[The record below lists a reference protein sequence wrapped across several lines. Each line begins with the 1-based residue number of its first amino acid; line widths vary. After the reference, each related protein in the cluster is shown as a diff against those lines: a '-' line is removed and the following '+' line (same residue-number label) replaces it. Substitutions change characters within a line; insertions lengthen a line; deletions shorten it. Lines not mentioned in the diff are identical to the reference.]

1 MKYIPLEVWE
11 IEAMTFDKGSRIGI
25 IGSGFVGGSLAVA
38 LSRVGYSVVAAASRR
53 FASAESLA
61 LRIKGCKAFP
71 DSQDVIDVSDVVFLT
86 TPDDL
91 IKSISERLTW
101 RSKQAAIHCS
111 GAASLDVLDHLL
123 EHNVIPGAFHP
134 LQAFMSVDEGADS
147 LSGITI
153 GIEGG
158 EDIAPFLEE
167 MAKVLGA
174 HPVFLSAEDKALYHM
189 SGVMLGGL
197 LTEYAAIT
205 TQLWEH
211 IGRSRS
217 DGIRALLPMMR
228 QVANNLERFG
238 LPEAVAGPYARGD
251 VGTIRKHLDAL
262 QERKPELLAFYCELA
277 LAGMGSV
284 EEKQVLDE
292 TTRIEI
298 INVLKDGLL
307 VARNMEATE
316 EGKEE

>member
-1 MKYIPLEVWE
+1 MGLDRNSK
-11 IEAMTFDKGSRIGI
+11 IGI

-38 LSRVGYSVVAAASRR
+38 LSRVGYNVVAASSRR
-53 FASAESLA
+53 FVSAEALA
-61 LRIKGCKAFP
+61 KRIGGCKAFGN
-71 DSQDVIDVSDVVFLT
+71 SQNVIDVSDVVFLT

-91 IKSISERLTW
+91 IKSISEGLLW
-101 RSKQAAIHCS
+101 RNKQAVIHCS
-111 GAASLDVLDHLL
+111 GAASLDVFDHLA
-123 EHNVIPGAFHP
+123 EQNVTPGAFHP
-134 LQAFMSVDEGADS
+134 LQAFMSIDEGS
-147 LSGITI
+147 ESFSGITF

-158 EDIAPFLEE
+158 EEIAPFLEE
-167 MAKVLGA
+167 MAKNLDA
-174 HPVFLSAEDKALYHM
+174 HPVFLTSEDKALYHM

-205 TQLWEH
+205 TQLWED

-251 VGTIRKHLDAL
+251 VGTVRKHLEAL
-262 QERKPELLAFYCELA
+262 RKRKPELMAFYCELA
-277 LAGMGSV
+277 LAGMGPV

-292 TTRIEI
+292 ATRNEI
-298 INVLKDGLL
+298 INVLKEGLVL
-307 VARNMEATE
+307 ARNVQFAE
-316 EGKEE
+316 EGEEE

>member
-1 MKYIPLEVWE
+1 MGLDRNSK
-11 IEAMTFDKGSRIGI
+11 IGI

-38 LSRVGYSVVAAASRR
+38 LSRVGYNVIAASSRR
-53 FASAESLA
+53 FVSAEALA
-61 LRIKGCKAFP
+61 QRIEGCKAFVN
-71 DSQDVIDVSDVVFLT
+71 SQEVIDVSDVVFLT

-91 IKSISERLTW
+91 IKSISEGLLW
-101 RSKQAAIHCS
+101 RNKQAVIHCS
-111 GAASLDVLDHLL
+111 GAASLDVFDHL
-123 EHNVIPGAFHP
+123 ENVTPGAFHP
-134 LQAFMSVDEGADS
+134 LQAFMSIDEGS
-147 LSGITI
+147 ESFSGITF

-158 EDIAPFLEE
+158 EEIASFLEE
-167 MAKVLGA
+167 MAKNLNA
-174 HPVFLSAEDKALYHM
+174 HPVFLTSEDKALYHM

-205 TQLWEH
+205 TQLWED

-251 VGTIRKHLDAL
+251 VGTVRKHLEAL
-262 QERKPELLAFYCELA
+262 RKRKPELMAFYCELA
-277 LAGMGSV
+277 LAGMGPV

-292 TTRIEI
+292 TTRDEI
-298 INVLKDGLL
+298 INVLKEGLAL
-307 VARNMEATE
+307 ARNVRFVE
-316 EGKEE
+316 EGKEG

>member
-1 MKYIPLEVWE
+1 
-11 IEAMTFDKGSRIGI
+11 MTFDKSSRIGI

-38 LSRVGYSVVAAASRR
+38 LSRVGYRVVGAVSRR

-61 LRIKGCKAFP
+61 LRIKGCKAFTDP
-71 DSQDVIDVSDVVFLT
+71 QDVIDVSDVVLLT

-91 IKSISERLTW
+91 IKSVSERLTW
-101 RSKQAAIHCS
+101 RSKQAAVHCS

-277 LAGMGSV
+277 LAGMSSV

-292 TTRIEI
+292 ATRIEI
-298 INVLKDGLL
+298 INVLKDGLH

-316 EGKEE
+316 EGREE

>member
-1 MKYIPLEVWE
+1 
-11 IEAMTFDKGSRIGI
+11 
-25 IGSGFVGGSLAVA
+25 
-38 LSRVGYSVVAAASRR
+38 
-53 FASAESLA
+53 
-61 LRIKGCKAFP
+61 
-71 DSQDVIDVSDVVFLT
+71 
-86 TPDDL
+86 
-91 IKSISERLTW
+91 
-101 RSKQAAIHCS
+101 
-111 GAASLDVLDHLL
+111 
-123 EHNVIPGAFHP
+123 
-134 LQAFMSVDEGADS
+134 
-147 LSGITI
+147 
-153 GIEGG
+153 
-158 EDIAPFLEE
+158 
-167 MAKVLGA
+167 
-174 HPVFLSAEDKALYHM
+174 M

>member
-1 MKYIPLEVWE
+1 MGLDRNSK
-11 IEAMTFDKGSRIGI
+11 IGI

-38 LSRVGYSVVAAASRR
+38 LSRVGYNVIAASSRR
-53 FASAESLA
+53 FVSAEALA
-61 LRIKGCKAFP
+61 QRIEGCKAFVS
-71 DSQDVIDVSDVVFLT
+71 SQEVIDVSDVVFLT

-91 IKSISERLTW
+91 IKSISEGLLW
-101 RSKQAAIHCS
+101 RNKQAVIHCS
-111 GAASLDVLDHLL
+111 GAASLDVFDHL
-123 EHNVIPGAFHP
+123 ENVTPGAFHP
-134 LQAFMSVDEGADS
+134 LQAFMSIDEGS
-147 LSGITI
+147 ESFSGITF

-158 EDIAPFLEE
+158 EEIASFLEE
-167 MAKVLGA
+167 MAKNLNA
-174 HPVFLSAEDKALYHM
+174 HPVFLTSEDKALYHM

-205 TQLWEH
+205 TQLWED

-251 VGTIRKHLDAL
+251 VGTVRKHLEAL
-262 QERKPELLAFYCELA
+262 RKRKPELMAFYCELA
-277 LAGMGSV
+277 LAGMGPV

-292 TTRIEI
+292 TTRDEI
-298 INVLKDGLL
+298 INVLKEGLAL
-307 VARNMEATE
+307 ARNVRFVE
-316 EGKEE
+316 EGKEG